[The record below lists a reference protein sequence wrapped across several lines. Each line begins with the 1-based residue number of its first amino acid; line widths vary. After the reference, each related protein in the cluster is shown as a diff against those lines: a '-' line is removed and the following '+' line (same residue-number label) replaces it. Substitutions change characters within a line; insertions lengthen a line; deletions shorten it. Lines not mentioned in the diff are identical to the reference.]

1 LANAWLAD
9 GGVCELLGLL
19 NKLVLVGV

>member
-9 GGVCELLGLL
+9 GGVCEVLGLL
-19 NKLVLVGV
+19 NKLEVVGV

>member
-9 GGVCELLGLL
+9 GGVCGVLGLL